1 MNNENKPKTLREGLN
16 RLRDPGRGCG
26 SLFLEGLAKNRTVED
41 LAKNLA
47 DILEI
52 LIVMGFDTDGRSLDI
67 DVTNLRPTEPE
78 KLTQHNE
85 ELTLRNGAK
94 RNGGSVQ

>member
-1 MNNENKPKTLREGLN
+1 MCDKCKEDTNKPKTLREGLG
-16 RLRDPGRGCG
+16 RLRDPGGQ
-26 SLFLEGLAKNRTVED
+26 SIFLEGLAKNRTVED

-67 DVTNLRPTEPE
+67 DVTNFRPTEPE
-78 KLTQHNE
+78 K
-85 ELTLRNGAK
+85 
-94 RNGGSVQ
+94 

>member
-1 MNNENKPKTLREGLN
+1 MNNNENKPKTLREGLN
-16 RLRDPGRGCG
+16 RLRDPGRGCR
-26 SLFLEGLAKNRTVED
+26 SLFLEGLVKNRTVED

-78 KLTQHNE
+78 K
-85 ELTLRNGAK
+85 
-94 RNGGSVQ
+94 

>member
-16 RLRDPGRGCG
+16 RLRDPGR
-26 SLFLEGLAKNRTVED
+26 SLFLED

-52 LIVMGFDTDGRSLDI
+52 LIVMGFDTDSRSLDI
-67 DVTNLRPTEPE
+67 DVTNFRPTEPIKE
-78 KLTQHNE
+78 N
-85 ELTLRNGAK
+85 
-94 RNGGSVQ
+94 

>member
-1 MNNENKPKTLREGLN
+1 MNNNENKPKTLREGLG
-16 RLRDPGRGCG
+16 RLRDPGGR
-26 SLFLEGLAKNRTVED
+26 SIFLEGLAKNRAEIED

-67 DVTNLRPTEPE
+67 DVTNLRPTEKKE
-78 KLTQHNE
+78 GD
-85 ELTLRNGAK
+85 GA
-94 RNGGSVQ
+94 

>member
-1 MNNENKPKTLREGLN
+1 MENQTTKEKDMNNNENKPKTLREGLN
-16 RLRDPGRGCG
+16 RLRDVKR
-26 SLFLEGLAKNRTVED
+26 SLYIAND
-41 LAKNLA
+41 LA

-78 KLTQHNE
+78 K
-85 ELTLRNGAK
+85 
-94 RNGGSVQ
+94 

>member
-1 MNNENKPKTLREGLN
+1 MSNENKPKTLREGLN

-26 SLFLEGLAKNRTVED
+26 GLFLEGLAKNRTVED

-67 DVTNLRPTEPE
+67 DVTNLRPTEKKE
-78 KLTQHNE
+78 GD
-85 ELTLRNGAK
+85 GA
-94 RNGGSVQ
+94 

>member
-16 RLRDPGRGCG
+16 RLRNLGRGCG
-26 SLFLEGLAKNRTVED
+26 SLFLEG

-78 KLTQHNE
+78 K
-85 ELTLRNGAK
+85 
-94 RNGGSVQ
+94 

>member
-1 MNNENKPKTLREGLN
+1 MNNKNKPKTLREGLG
-16 RLRDPGRGCG
+16 RLRNPDRNCWN
-26 SLFLEGLAKNRTVED
+26 ADITTMAND
-41 LAKNLA
+41 LA

-78 KLTQHNE
+78 K
-85 ELTLRNGAK
+85 
-94 RNGGSVQ
+94 

>member
-1 MNNENKPKTLREGLN
+1 MNNNENKPKTLREGLN
-16 RLRDPGRGCG
+16 RLRDLKR
-26 SLFLEGLAKNRTVED
+26 SLYMENIAND
-41 LAKNLA
+41 LA

-78 KLTQHNE
+78 K
-85 ELTLRNGAK
+85 
-94 RNGGSVQ
+94 

>member
-1 MNNENKPKTLREGLN
+1 MCDKCKENANKPKTLREGLN
-16 RLRDPGRGCG
+16 RLRNPDRNCWKTDKTTI
-26 SLFLEGLAKNRTVED
+26 AND
-41 LAKNLA
+41 LA

-78 KLTQHNE
+78 KINPAQHVN
-85 ELTLRNGAK
+85 
-94 RNGGSVQ
+94 

>member
-1 MNNENKPKTLREGLN
+1 MCDKCKEDTNKPKTLREGLG
-16 RLRDPGRGCG
+16 RLRGPGRGCG

-67 DVTNLRPTEPE
+67 DVTNFRPTEPE
-78 KLTQHNE
+78 K
-85 ELTLRNGAK
+85 
-94 RNGGSVQ
+94 

>member
-1 MNNENKPKTLREGLN
+1 MSNENKPKTLREGLN
-16 RLRDPGRGCG
+16 RLRNPGRNCWKTDITTI
-26 SLFLEGLAKNRTVED
+26 AND
-41 LAKNLA
+41 LA

-78 KLTQHNE
+78 K
-85 ELTLRNGAK
+85 
-94 RNGGSVQ
+94 